1 MATKLPSDP
10 GKRIKRSDALTGYI
24 KEYNVKNAKKE
35 RIAAAAAT
43 KKKVDARANAIAGA
57 MKPTAKK
64 TAAVVKQANKA
75 SMNTRIATIRTKVA
89 TTRATRSK

>member
-24 KEYNVKNAKKE
+24 KQVNVKKE

-75 SMNTRIATIRTKVA
+75 NMNTKIATIRTKVA